1 MRHLRIFASE
11 FGDAPYACA
20 LRYNGLLQSIF
31 NRESPLKISM
41 VTSHGN
47 YKDETKRLTRF
58 WSLGLN
64 CREGRY
70 PIRIAKELAFAFF
83 SLASLPL
90 DRNKIVLISV
100 PNFLSSILICLGCQ
114 IGRIP
119 YSIDVRDLYP
129 DSYELGGVLSKNSLL
144 YRYLYKIVLYQ
155 YLRAQC
161 LFVATEGL
169 GEMLEARG
177 IPEDKIVAIKNGYHT
192 DFCAEALS
200 SFEHVGRDIVFHGT
214 LGKMQNVDFLS
225 KLVSTLPE
233 FKFTFIGEGKA
244 FDYLKGKNFHNLLIM
259 ELMPYRDVLKVVAGH
274 QIGLC
279 IRTGSWYD
287 KVSLPVK
294 IFEYLGL
301 NLSVIGFP
309 ETEFSRDPNLRN
321 LLIEF
326 NDFDVDVISKKIR
339 ELLESDDHML
349 REVPT
354 YLTREYQ
361 SSLFRD
367 QLLKICKET

>member
-20 LRYNGLLQSIF
+20 HRYNGLLQSIF
-31 NRESPLKISM
+31 SRETPLKISM
-41 VTSHGN
+41 VTSFGSH
-47 YKDETKRLTRF
+47 KDQTQWLTRF

-64 CREGRY
+64 CREGSFPVRV
-70 PIRIAKELAFAFF
+70 AKELAFAFF
-83 SLASLPL
+83 SLASLVF
-90 DRNKIVLISV
+90 DREKIVLISV

-129 DSYELGGVLSKNSLL
+129 DSYELGGVLSNNSLL
-144 YRYLYKIVLYQ
+144 YRCLYKIVLYQ

-169 GEMLEARG
+169 GEILATRG
-177 IPEDKIVAIKNGYHT
+177 IPEDKIVAIRNGYHT
-192 DFCAEALS
+192 DFCTEALS

-214 LGKMQNVDFLS
+214 LGKMQSVDFLS
-225 KLVSTLPE
+225 KIVCSLPE
-233 FKFTFIGEGKA
+233 FKFSFIGEGKA
-244 FDYLKGKNFHNLLIM
+244 FDYLKGKSFHNLLIM
-259 ELMPYRDVLKVVAGH
+259 ERMPYRDVLKVVAGH

-287 KVSLPVK
+287 KISLPVK

-301 NLSVIGFP
+301 KLRVVGFP
-309 ETEFSRDPNLRN
+309 ETEFSRDPNLKS
-321 LLIEF
+321 LLVEF
-326 NDFDVDVISKKIR
+326 DDFDVDVIIEKIR
-339 ELLESDDHML
+339 VLLDSDDHML
-349 REVPT
+349 TEVPS

-361 SSLFRD
+361 SNLFRD
-367 QLLKICKET
+367 QLLKICKDT

>member
-31 NRESPLKISM
+31 SRETPLKISM
-41 VTSHGN
+41 VTSFGTH
-47 YKDETKRLTRF
+47 KDQTQRLTRF

-64 CREGRY
+64 CREGSY

-83 SLASLPL
+83 SLASLAL
-90 DRNKIVLISV
+90 DRKKIVLISV

-129 DSYELGGVLSKNSLL
+129 DSYELGGVLSNNSLL
-144 YRYLYKIVLYQ
+144 YRCLYKIVLYQ

-161 LFVATEGL
+161 LFVATKGL
-169 GEMLEARG
+169 GEILATRG
-177 IPEDKIVAIKNGYHT
+177 IPEDKIVAIRNGYHT

-200 SFEHVGRDIVFHGT
+200 SFEHVDRDIVFHGT

-225 KLVSTLPE
+225 KLVCALPE

-244 FDYLKGKNFHNLLIM
+244 FDYLKGKSFDNLLIM
-259 ELMPYRDVLKVVAGH
+259 ELMPYRDVLKLVAGH

-301 NLSVIGFP
+301 NLSVVGVP
-309 ETEFSRDPNLRN
+309 ETEFSRDPNLKN
-321 LLIEF
+321 LLVEC
-326 NDFDVDVISKKIR
+326 NDFDVDVISEKIR
-339 ELLESDDHML
+339 VLLDSDDHL
-349 REVPT
+349 LTEVPS

-361 SSLFRD
+361 SNLFRD
-367 QLLKICKET
+367 HLLKVCEDT